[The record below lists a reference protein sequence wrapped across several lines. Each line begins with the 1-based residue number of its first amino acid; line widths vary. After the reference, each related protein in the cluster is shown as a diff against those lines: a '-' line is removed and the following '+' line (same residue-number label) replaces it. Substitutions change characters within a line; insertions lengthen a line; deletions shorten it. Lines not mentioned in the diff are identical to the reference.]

1 MLFIKED
8 DAICLND
15 GEDVIVFPLMQE
27 ELELMLNDT
36 NYFCNYINLKYD
48 SEDLKDTK
56 VLDYHKTQLQK
67 MKDDRENN
75 IWHAIWVVASVKYR
89 SIVGRI
95 NFVSTP
101 DSIGSVNIDFF
112 TGSSYRRQGIMTSAV
127 ELLSAWALDNGAN
140 IIVASTQKDNIPA
153 HRVLEN
159 NDFEKTIEET
169 SFVYKKER
177 K

>member
-15 GEDVIVFPLMQE
+15 GQDVVVFPLMQE

-48 SEDLKDTK
+48 SEDLKDSQ
-56 VLDYHKTQLQK
+56 VLDYHKSQLKK
-67 MKDDRENN
+67 MKDDRDNN
-75 IWHAIWVVASVKYR
+75 IWHAIWVVASVKHR

-101 DSIGSVNIDFF
+101 DSVGQVGIDFF
-112 TGSSYRRQGIMTSAV
+112 TNKPYRRQGIMTSAV

-140 IIVASTQKDNIPA
+140 LVFGETQKDNIPA
-153 HRVLEN
+153 QRVLEN
-159 NDFEKTIEET
+159 NDFEKTITET
-169 SFVYKKER
+169 YFVYKKER